1 MGDGRLFITAP
12 QRGVNRFGAGR
23 SWGYRAGITIVI
35 IEVAF
40 SRLDPACRSA
50 SGRAVV
56 VIDVIRATTTITMAL
71 HHGCAGVIP
80 VRTLSEAKTVAR
92 RLGGGI
98 LLAGER
104 GAARAAGFELGN
116 SPAEYGRERVKSKTV
131 VLTTTNG
138 TSAFQAVL
146 GAQAI
151 IACSFLNAAAAARW
165 LTGTGLDILI
175 VCAGQRGRFCLED
188 AVGSGMLID
197 RLLDIAD
204 RACEC
209 SDAARAAHQLFA
221 TYRDDLI
228 GMLRGCEWGRKIIQK
243 GFGADL
249 EICAQVDL
257 TDIVP
262 VMQKDRLVAERT

>member
-1 MGDGRLFITAP
+1 M
-12 QRGVNRFGAGR
+12 
-23 SWGYRAGITIVI
+23 I

-50 SGRAVV
+50 SGRVV
-56 VIDVIRATTTITMAL
+56 AVIDVIRATTTITMAL

-80 VRTLSEAKTVAR
+80 VRTLSEARAIAR

-104 GAARAAGFELGN
+104 GADKAAGFELGN
-116 SPAEYGRERVKSKTV
+116 SPAEYGRERVKGRVV

-138 TSAFQAVL
+138 TRAFQAAT
-146 GAQAI
+146 GTQAI
-151 IACSFLNAAAAARW
+151 IACSFLNVAAAARW

-175 VCAGQRGRFCLED
+175 VCAGRHGRFCLED

-197 RLLDIAD
+197 RLLSIST
-204 RACEC
+204 RALEL

-221 TYRDDLI
+221 TYRDDLL
-228 GMLRGCEWGRKIIQK
+228 GMLRDCEWGRHIIQK
-243 GFGADL
+243 GLGTDL
-249 EICAQVDL
+249 DICAQVDL

>member
-1 MGDGRLFITAP
+1 M
-12 QRGVNRFGAGR
+12 
-23 SWGYRAGITIVI
+23 I

-50 SGRAVV
+50 SGRAVA
-56 VIDVIRATTTITMAL
+56 VIDVMRATTTITMAL

-80 VRTLSEAKTVAR
+80 VRTLSEARAVAR
-92 RLGGGI
+92 RLGGGV
-98 LLAGER
+98 LLGGER
-104 GAARAAGFELGN
+104 GADKLIGFELGN
-116 SPAEYGRERVKSKTV
+116 SPAEYGRERVTGKVV

-138 TSAFQAVL
+138 TRAFQAAP

-165 LTGTGLDILI
+165 LRGTGLDILI
-175 VCAGQRGRFCLED
+175 VCAGTHGRFCLED

-197 RLLDIAD
+197 RLLSISD
-204 RACEC
+204 RALEL
-209 SDAARAAHQLFA
+209 SDAAMAAHQLFA
-221 TYRDDLI
+221 TYRDDLL
-228 GMLRGCEWGRKIIQK
+228 GMLRGCEWGRHIIHK
-243 GFGADL
+243 GFETDL

-262 VMQKDRLVAERT
+262 VMHKDCLVAERT

>member
-1 MGDGRLFITAP
+1 M
-12 QRGVNRFGAGR
+12 
-23 SWGYRAGITIVI
+23 I
-35 IEVAF
+35 IDVAF
-40 SRLDPACRSA
+40 SRLDPTCRSA
-50 SGRAVV
+50 SGRAVA

-80 VRTLSEAKTVAR
+80 VRTLSEARVVAK
-92 RLGGGI
+92 RLGGGV

-104 GAARAAGFELGN
+104 EADRAAGFELGN
-116 SPAEYGRERVKSKTV
+116 SPAEYGRERVKGKTV

-138 TSAFQAVL
+138 TRAFQAAPGTQV
-146 GAQAI
+146 I

-165 LTGTGLDILI
+165 LTDTGLDILI
-175 VCAGQRGRFCLED
+175 VCAGRHGRFCLED
-188 AVGSGMLID
+188 AVGSGILID
-197 RLLDIAD
+197 RLLSISD
-204 RACEC
+204 RACEF
-209 SDAARAAHQLFA
+209 SDSARAAHQLFA
-221 TYRDDLI
+221 TYQNDLL

-262 VMQKDRLVAERT
+262 VMQKDRLVAERP

>member
-1 MGDGRLFITAP
+1 M
-12 QRGVNRFGAGR
+12 
-23 SWGYRAGITIVI
+23 I
-35 IEVAF
+35 IDVAF
-40 SRLDPACRSA
+40 SRLDPVRRSA
-50 SGRAVV
+50 SGRAVA

-80 VRTLSEAKTVAR
+80 VRTLSEARAVAR

-104 GAARAAGFELGN
+104 GADKAAGFELGN
-116 SPAEYGRERVKSKTV
+116 SPAEYGRERVKGKVV

-138 TSAFQAVL
+138 TRAFQAAP

-165 LTGTGLDILI
+165 LAGTGFDILI
-175 VCAGQRGRFCLED
+175 VCAGTHGHFCMED

-197 RLLDIAD
+197 RLLSIAT
-204 RACEC
+204 RAFEL

-221 TYRDDLI
+221 TYRDDLL
-228 GMLRGCEWGRKIIQK
+228 GMLQGSEWGRNIIQK

-262 VMQKDRLVAERT
+262 VMQKDRLVAKRA

>member
-1 MGDGRLFITAP
+1 M
-12 QRGVNRFGAGR
+12 V
-23 SWGYRAGITIVI
+23 V

-40 SRLDPACRSA
+40 SRLDPVCRSA
-50 SGRAVV
+50 PDRAVA
-56 VIDVIRATTTITMAL
+56 VIDVIRATTTITVAL

-80 VRTLSEAKTVAR
+80 VRTISEARTLAR
-92 RLGGGI
+92 ELGRSA

-104 GAARAAGFELGN
+104 GAEKVAGFELGN
-116 SPAEYGRERVKSKTV
+116 SPAEYGRERITGKTV

-138 TSAFQAVL
+138 TRTFQAVS

-151 IACSFLNAAAAARW
+151 IACSFLNVSAAARW
-165 LTGTGLDILI
+165 LIGTGRDVLI
-175 VCAGQRGRFCLED
+175 VCAGRRGRFCVED

-197 RLLDIAD
+197 RVLSISRGSA
-204 RACEC
+204 EC
-209 SDAARAAHQLFA
+209 SDAAGAAHRLF
-221 TYRDDLI
+221 TTDRGDLL
-228 GMLRGCEWGRKIIQK
+228 GMLRSCAWGREIIRQ

-262 VMQKDRLVAERT
+262 VMRNGRLVAGRT

>member
-1 MGDGRLFITAP
+1 M
-12 QRGVNRFGAGR
+12 
-23 SWGYRAGITIVI
+23 I

-50 SGRAVV
+50 SGRAVA
-56 VIDVIRATTTITMAL
+56 VIDVIRATTTMTIAL
-71 HHGCAGVIP
+71 HHGCVGVIP
-80 VRTLSEAKTVAR
+80 VRTLSEARVVAR
-92 RLGGGI
+92 RLGGGA

-104 GAARAAGFELGN
+104 GADRAVGFELGN
-116 SPAEYGRERVKSKTV
+116 SPAEYGRERVKGKKV

-138 TSAFQAVL
+138 TRTFQAVT
-146 GAQAI
+146 GARAI
-151 IACSFLNAAAAARW
+151 VACSFLNAAATARW

-175 VCAGQRGRFCLED
+175 VCAGQHDHFCLED

-197 RLLDIAD
+197 RLLSSPD
-204 RACEC
+204 RTFDL

-221 TYRDDLI
+221 TYRDDLL
-228 GMLRGCEWGRKIIQK
+228 GMLRGCEWGRNIIQK

-249 EICAQVDL
+249 EICAQADL

-262 VMQKDRLVAERT
+262 VMQKGCLVAERT